1 MLMSRDLEILMPI
14 MDEVESEL
22 EVLLP
27 TTPTIIIK
35 EADFFDDPA
44 KLAQVLADSGAID
57 RSRPPKNK

>member
-44 KLAQVLADSGAID
+44 KLAQVLADCGAID